1 MPFESTR
8 MSPSFELAVI
18 ATGFA
23 PEAADEAGA
32 VVEAAGGCEDA
43 FPPDDPHAAS
53 TSAPAAASATKP
65 PNRAVTRVRFGV
77 VDIIVLIAFS
87 SIS

>member
-1 MPFESTR
+1 

-18 ATGFA
+18 ATGLV

-32 VVEAAGGCEDA
+32 VVAAGGCEDA

-53 TSAPAAASATKP
+53 TSAPAAASATTP

-77 VDIIVLIAFS
+77 VDIIVLIALS